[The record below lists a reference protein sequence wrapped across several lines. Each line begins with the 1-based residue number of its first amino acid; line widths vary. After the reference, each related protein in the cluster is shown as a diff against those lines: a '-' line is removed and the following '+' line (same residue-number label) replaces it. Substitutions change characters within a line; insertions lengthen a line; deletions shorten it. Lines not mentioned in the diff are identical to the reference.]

1 MRAFLPRVDEAVR
14 RCSAAFQP
22 ASRGGARVWQVEDR
36 LPSDVLQLRQEKE
49 ASALPRFLPF
59 GPWQKATPSLRD
71 MHEWLNQENTAYA
84 AKRLLEQRKPLDP
97 SLLKSY

>member
-1 MRAFLPRVDEAVR
+1 MVRPWPPRAIGWHVESEAA
-14 RCSAAFQP
+14 SARAP
-22 ASRGGARVWQVEDR
+22 CAHAWQVEDR
-36 LPSDVLQLRQEKE
+36 LALDVLKMRQEKE

-84 AKRLLEQRKPLDP
+84 AKRLLEERKPIDAA
-97 SLLKSY
+97 LLKSY